1 MATLV
6 GWYLKSCC
14 GSCMWLTSFLTFHI
28 RHLYSSSSQVKS
40 KPQSHSPSSVYLLP
54 IHAVV
59 AVFSLAAVKCSE
71 LHMDT
76 PVVTN
81 CSNPWGTFSYGST
94 CTFHCPEGQL
104 LNGSSRATCQENGR
118 WSAAM
123 PTCQGT
129 YFICFRTWPWPRR
142 QNPCF
147 FSTHFSWWLFFPSL
161 PSLLAWRMFHNE
173 LQKIRCFI
181 QSPRDE
187 AGDCVVQTIP
197 CHCFDV
203 WNNFPHSYSLCLTR
217 LDASNTLTKVLTR
230 PLFTT
235 CL

>member
-14 GSCMWLTSFLTFHI
+14 GSCVWLTFFLTFHI

-40 KPQSHSPSSVYLLP
+40 KPKSHLPSVYLLP
-54 IHAVV
+54 IHAAV

-76 PVVTN
+76 QVVTN

-104 LNGSSRATCQENGR
+104 LNGSSRATCRENGR

-129 YFICFRTWPWPRR
+129 FFICFRTWPWLEDRIPASFLRISHGG
-142 QNPCF
+142 
-147 FSTHFSWWLFFPSL
+147 FS
-161 PSLLAWRMFHNE
+161 SLL
-173 LQKIRCFI
+173 C
-181 QSPRDE
+181 P
-187 AGDCVVQTIP
+187 
-197 CHCFDV
+197 
-203 WNNFPHSYSLCLTR
+203 LCLLDECFTMSYKKSVALYRALEMR
-217 LDASNTLTKVLTR
+217 LVTVWSRPFLAIVSMCETTFLTLIASA
-230 PLFTT
+230 
-235 CL
+235 